1 MLPAMSPTQKR
12 LVITFAIFAIVV
24 AIGSFLRSEL
34 GIELDVESV
43 RAFAESLGTAGP
55 ILFVFVVAGRALLAL
70 PSQIVLIAAGL
81 CFGTVVGTIV
91 GGAGLMLS
99 GLAMFLI
106 ARYAGRQSIEER
118 IGERGRHLLDFA
130 RHRSGAVT
138 FAIACGY
145 PIMPLSPI
153 QAGAGLTPMPIPNF
167 ILAAFVGC
175 SIRSSIFAY
184 FGNAIALSSWIDV
197 IYSAAFF
204 AVAIAVPL
212 AFPRGRAWL
221 RETIAPFRPGGH
233 SSDS

>member
-12 LVITFAIFAIVV
+12 LVITFVILALAVGV
-24 AIGSFLRSEL
+24 GSFLRSEL

-81 CFGTVVGTIV
+81 CFGTAVGTVV

-106 ARYAGRQSIEER
+106 ARFAGRESIEER

-153 QAGAGLTPMPIPNF
+153 QAGAGLTPMPISNF
-167 ILAAFVGC
+167 VVAAFIGG

-184 FGNAIALSSWIDV
+184 FGNAIAIASWTNV
-197 IYSAAFF
+197 IYSVAFF
-204 AVAIAVPL
+204 VAVIAIPL
-212 AFPRGRAWL
+212 AFPKGRAWL
-221 RETIAPFRPGGH
+221 REVIEPMR
-233 SSDS
+233 SSRNSNDS